1 MKQLKYAIQNV
12 IRGKGSNIVKV
23 VSITLGLLV
32 SVILI
37 AKVAYELSYDNFY
50 RDNEQLYVV
59 KTGWDGGKPLHGN
72 NIYPTAA
79 AIARHFS
86 AQVESFTTVTE
97 AYGKMSHGNKA
108 YRETV
113 LMVDSAFFQTMGLPL
128 YKGNALDLANPDMI
142 FLSGVGEYVPE
153 HGTVTGILDG
163 FRFIDAAQME
173 PVEIR
178 WSSGRG
184 NVMHVR
190 LKEPFDD
197 NLKRLNEEMKKLY
210 PQDNVQFTSYAKQ
223 MERSFHSERVFQD
236 SIILATI
243 AILAITLMGL
253 VGYINDEIRRRSKE
267 IAIRKINGAEVKGI
281 LLMLSTDVI
290 RIAVP
295 AILIGVVLSHY
306 TGMVWKSQFR
316 DVMTT
321 DWLFYTGVFIV
332 VLAFIVGCVI
342 IKSWR
347 IANENPILSLKNE

>member
-142 FLSGVGEYVPE
+142 FLSESFAKEVFGSDGAVGKTLLYNIGGDYQPFIVKGIYADIPLNTTLYRPKAVISIANRTKYYK
-153 HGTVTGILDG
+153 GGLGWNTG
-163 FRFIDAAQME
+163 
-173 PVEIR
+173 
-178 WSSGRG
+178 G
-184 NVMHVR
+184 NYQAFVR
-190 LKEPFDD
+190 LKHSKADAEIIYNVYHHEPIYAHGP
-197 NLKRLNEEMKKLY
+197 LWKVWSKRY
-210 PQDNVQFTSYAKQ
+210 
-223 MERSFHSERVFQD
+223 
-236 SIILATI
+236 
-243 AILAITLMGL
+243 
-253 VGYINDEIRRRSKE
+253 
-267 IAIRKINGAEVKGI
+267 
-281 LLMLSTDVI
+281 
-290 RIAVP
+290 
-295 AILIGVVLSHY
+295 
-306 TGMVWKSQFR
+306 
-316 DVMTT
+316 
-321 DWLFYTGVFIV
+321 
-332 VLAFIVGCVI
+332 
-342 IKSWR
+342 
-347 IANENPILSLKNE
+347 

>member
-142 FLSGVGEYVPE
+142 FLSESFAKEVFGSDGAVGKTLLYNIGGDYQPFYSQRYLCRYPSEYHIISPE
-153 HGTVTGILDG
+153 SRYLYCQSHEILQRRIGMEHRWQLSG
-163 FRFIDAAQME
+163 F
-173 PVEIR
+173 
-178 WSSGRG
+178 
-184 NVMHVR
+184 
-190 LKEPFDD
+190 
-197 NLKRLNEEMKKLY
+197 
-210 PQDNVQFTSYAKQ
+210 
-223 MERSFHSERVFQD
+223 
-236 SIILATI
+236 
-243 AILAITLMGL
+243 
-253 VGYINDEIRRRSKE
+253 
-267 IAIRKINGAEVKGI
+267 
-281 LLMLSTDVI
+281 LS
-290 RIAVP
+290 A
-295 AILIGVVLSHY
+295 
-306 TGMVWKSQFR
+306 
-316 DVMTT
+316 
-321 DWLFYTGVFIV
+321 
-332 VLAFIVGCVI
+332 
-342 IKSWR
+342 
-347 IANENPILSLKNE
+347 